1 MAGTVHE
8 VADVRAGDG
17 DMALFTYRPEGDGK
31 RPAVIVIQEIYGVND
46 HMKDVAGRFAAE
58 GYFAAAPDLFHRS
71 GRAITVSYSDNQ
83 QAFGL
88 MGALSDDSLLA
99 DLNATVAS
107 LKSNPNVD
115 GDNIGIV
122 GFCYGGMVAYL
133 AAAKVGGLSAAAV
146 FYGFGILPPPDAGPD
161 APRLL
166 DATAGDVA
174 VPIISFWGDQD
185 GFIPV
190 SNADEIVATL
200 KAKGKSIEST
210 VYAGAGHG
218 FFCDARDSYHE
229 ASAKDAWSK
238 TLGFFAKH
246 LKG

>member
-1 MAGTVHE
+1 MAGTVNE
-8 VADVRAGDG
+8 VKDVKVGDG
-17 DMALFTYRPEGDGK
+17 DMALFTSRPDGDGK
-31 RPAVIVIQEIYGVND
+31 SPAVIVIQEIFGIDD
-46 HMKDVAGRFAAE
+46 HIKDVAGRFAAE

-71 GRAITVSYSDNQ
+71 GREITVPYSEMPRG
-83 QAFGL
+83 FEL
-88 MGALSDDSLLA
+88 RGALSDDDLVA

-122 GFCYGGMVAYL
+122 GFCFGGMVAYL

-146 FYGFGILPPPDAGPD
+146 FYGGGILPRPDEGSD

-185 GFIPV
+185 GMIPV
-190 SNADEIVATL
+190 SNVDEIVAAL

-210 VYAGAGHG
+210 VYAGAGHA
-218 FFCDARDSYHE
+218 FFCDARGSYHE
-229 ASAKDAWSK
+229 SSAKDAWSK